1 MAVVNTNFP
10 ELAETR
16 SPSLPPASL
25 ESLKLMREQQCSRSS
40 QEFKLQPVQRFLRRV
55 LSPDS
60 PTRNLLMVHGT
71 GTGKTCSAIQIAEEY
86 IIRPEFQDKKVLVIA
101 NPPIQANFKREIFDV
116 SRVDPKG
123 EILSQQCTGRRY
135 LEMLERTSDH
145 TLRMTDAASRRRMA
159 DKASRIISEF
169 YEFIGYESFAN
180 LVTENTSAN
189 GGTAWIH
196 ETFDNRL
203 IIVDEAHNLR
213 DVTEST
219 ATKKVGKAM
228 ETVLQTATGI
238 TLVMLTATPLYD
250 RYDEIVYYF
259 NLFLWNEKK
268 IPPTKTLKPSDFFTE
283 KGDFK
288 AGRDQEFRRL
298 CQDYVSF
305 IKGENPFTF
314 PFRLPPPDDNIAE
327 IDRETDVNGKKIVT
341 PRKYLKLT
349 KSYVHPNQ
357 EKSLKAMTSG
367 SSLRTEELPI
377 ICVYPENKTFRETFE
392 KVGDQVAYKEGVPA
406 FLAPSKV
413 ALYSS
418 KFSLIIRI
426 IEESPGVVFVYS
438 NLVTSGAQ
446 LFALCLEEH
455 GYESAIGKPQLK
467 NSSNEVKRGSK
478 GKYVLFTSEIS
489 SQADMSRAI
498 DRLKSP
504 SNADGSDIKVIV
516 ASPVVSEGVD
526 FKYIRQIHIL
536 DPWYNMAR
544 IEQALGRAMR
554 TCSHALLPFEEQNC
568 TVYLH
573 VCRYPKGKQETFDEY
588 IYREFVEQK
597 AINIAKVKKV
607 IMESAM
613 DCDLQN
619 SINSLPVDW
628 LNQTVPQ
635 KRVQDG
641 ETLKLSLQSMFAPTF
656 SDSISTIECK
666 LTPSDEDATHVR
678 PLSAILDVRDE
689 LFDKLITLFTKKPI
703 WNRKELVK
711 QPELKNY
718 SPDVVL
724 FLIQNAIETPLK
736 LKDGYLESKGDY
748 IAYATGKNQTMLERV
763 LKKEEPKEFELP
775 KFKVEEDEEI
785 ETPKLESKRD
795 KLPEYIR
802 KRFSVDLQDWYIV
815 DAVLTSKEKVKFLT
829 TTNWDKPYSAPL
841 KAGRIYILGLNT
853 VYDENFKLIV
863 PVGEQLDAYN
873 EWKRNLEDKFVE
885 HKNDFY
891 ASMKNDNLIFN
902 LETHTPEVKIA
913 VRRKN
918 IGGQACS
925 SYHEEWMN
933 NFSKWLSGEGFPPQV
948 TVKKDRC
955 LWLNFLVREA
965 ITAKKQGIYWITP
978 EEYSVLNERG
988 DRNKE
993 FRERLK

>member
-16 SPSLPPASL
+16 SPSLPAASL

-189 GGTAWIH
+189 GGSAWIH

-213 DVTEST
+213 DVTETT

-228 ETVLQTATGI
+228 ETVLQTATGV

-288 AGRDQEFRRL
+288 EGRDQEFRRL
-298 CQDYVSF
+298 CQDYVSY

-314 PFRLPPPDDNIAE
+314 PFRLPPPDDIIAE

-349 KSYVHPNQ
+349 KSYVHSNQ
-357 EKSLKAMTSG
+357 EKALKAMTSS

-418 KFSLIIRI
+418 KFSLIMRI
-426 IEESPGVVFVYS
+426 IEESPGIVFVYS

-455 GYESAIGKPQLK
+455 GYESALGKNQLS
-467 NSSNEVKRGSK
+467 NSSEEVKRGSK

-504 SNADGSDIKVIV
+504 SNADGSDIKIIV

-526 FKYIRQIHIL
+526 FKYIRQIHVL

-554 TCSHALLPFEEQNC
+554 TCSHSLLPFEEQNC

-588 IYREFVEQK
+588 IYREFVEHK
-597 AINIAKVKKV
+597 AINISKVKRV

-619 SINSLPVDW
+619 SINSLPEDW

-641 ETLKLSLQSMFAPTF
+641 KELKLSLQSMFAPTF
-656 SDSISTIECK
+656 SDSMSTIQCK
-666 LTPSDEDATHVR
+666 LTESDQDGTHVR

-703 WNRKELVK
+703 WKLSDLVK
-711 QPELKNY
+711 QSSLRNY

-724 FLIQNAIETPLK
+724 YLIQNAIETPLR

-748 IAYATGKNQTMLERV
+748 VAYATGKDQTMIDRI
-763 LKKEEPKEFELP
+763 LKKQEPKEIDVP
-775 KFKVEEDEEI
+775 VFKVYDQEEV
-785 ETPKLESKRD
+785 ETPKLESKREQ
-795 KLPEYIR
+795 LPEYIR

-815 DAVLTSKEKVKFLT
+815 DAVLSEKEKIKYLS
-829 TTNWDKPYSAPL
+829 TTNWDQPYSEPL
-841 KAGRIYILGLNT
+841 KAGNIYILGLNT
-853 VYDENFKLIV
+853 IYDETFKSIV
-863 PVGEQLDAYN
+863 PVGEQLDTYK
-873 EWKRNLEDKFVE
+873 EWRDKLREKFIQNKSSV
-885 HKNDFY
+885 F
-891 ASMKNDNLIFN
+891 ASMKNGKLIFN
-902 LETHTPEVKIA
+902 FDDKSKEIKPVSRSKT
-913 VRRKN
+913 
-918 IGGQACS
+918 IGGMACE
-925 SYHEEWMN
+925 SYHEEPLN
-933 NFSKWLSGEGFPPQV
+933 NFTKWLDGEGFPPEA

-955 LWLNFLVREA
+955 VWLHFLVREA
-965 ITAKKQGIYWITP
+965 VKAKKQGIYWLTP
-978 EEYSVLNERG
+978 EEYAVLNEKG
-988 DRNKE
+988 NKE
-993 FRERLK
+993 VRESLK

>member
-1 MAVVNTNFP
+1 VNTNFP

-16 SPSLPPASL
+16 SPSLPAASL

-189 GGTAWIH
+189 GGSAWIH

-213 DVTEST
+213 DVTETT

-228 ETVLQTATGI
+228 ETVLQTATGV

-288 AGRDQEFRRL
+288 EGRDQEFRRL
-298 CQDYVSF
+298 CQDYVSY

-314 PFRLPPPDDNIAE
+314 PFRLPPPDDIIAE

-349 KSYVHPNQ
+349 KSYVHSNQ
-357 EKSLKAMTSG
+357 EKALKAMTSS

-418 KFSLIIRI
+418 KFSLIMRI
-426 IEESPGVVFVYS
+426 IEESPGIVFVYS

-455 GYESAIGKPQLK
+455 GYESALGKNQLS
-467 NSSNEVKRGSK
+467 NSSEEVKRGSK

-504 SNADGSDIKVIV
+504 SNADGSDIKIIV

-526 FKYIRQIHIL
+526 FKYIRQIHVL

-554 TCSHALLPFEEQNC
+554 TCSHSLLPFEEQNC

-588 IYREFVEQK
+588 IYREFVEHK
-597 AINIAKVKKV
+597 AINISKVKRV

-619 SINSLPVDW
+619 SINSLPEDW

-641 ETLKLSLQSMFAPTF
+641 KELKLSLQSMFAPTF
-656 SDSISTIECK
+656 SDSMSTIQCK
-666 LTPSDEDATHVR
+666 LTESDQDGTHVR

-703 WNRKELVK
+703 WKLSDLVK
-711 QPELKNY
+711 QSSLRNY

-724 FLIQNAIETPLK
+724 YLIQNAIETPLR

-748 IAYATGKNQTMLERV
+748 VAYATGKDQTMIDRI
-763 LKKEEPKEFELP
+763 LKKQEPKEIDVP
-775 KFKVEEDEEI
+775 VFKVYDQEEV
-785 ETPKLESKRD
+785 ETPKLESKREQ
-795 KLPEYIR
+795 LPEYIR

-815 DAVLTSKEKVKFLT
+815 DAVLSEKEKIKYLS
-829 TTNWDKPYSAPL
+829 TTNWDQPYSEPL
-841 KAGRIYILGLNT
+841 KAGNIYILGLNT
-853 VYDENFKLIV
+853 IYDETFKSIV
-863 PVGEQLDAYN
+863 PVGEQLDTYK
-873 EWKRNLEDKFVE
+873 EWRDKLREKFIQNKSSV
-885 HKNDFY
+885 F
-891 ASMKNDNLIFN
+891 ASMKNGKLIFN
-902 LETHTPEVKIA
+902 FDDKSKEIKPVSRSKT
-913 VRRKN
+913 
-918 IGGQACS
+918 IGGMACE
-925 SYHEEWMN
+925 SYHEEPLN
-933 NFSKWLSGEGFPPQV
+933 NFTKWLDGEGFPPEA

-955 LWLNFLVREA
+955 VWLHFLVREA
-965 ITAKKQGIYWITP
+965 VKAKKQGIYWLTP
-978 EEYSVLNERG
+978 EEYAVLNEKG
-988 DRNKE
+988 NKE
-993 FRERLK
+993 VRESLK